1 MFDSKLRNL
10 LFRNLPALF
19 SASDS
24 SLSMLW
30 TLQVLVS
37 TSNFDSKLTS
47 DPCVPSGGPW
57 CVPFAVS
64 RFLDTGTFLGFPG
77 LQIFRVGAL

>member
-1 MFDSKLRNL
+1 MFDSKLRNF

-24 SLSMLW
+24 SLYILW

-37 TSNFDSKLTS
+37 TSTFDSKLTS
-47 DPCVPSGGPW
+47 DPFVLSGGPFG
-57 CVPFAVS
+57 VPLAVS
-64 RFLDTGTFLGFPG
+64 RFVDTGTFLGLPG
-77 LQIFRVGAL
+77 L

>member
-30 TLQVLVS
+30 TLQVLES

-47 DPCVPSGGPW
+47 DPSVPSGGPW
-57 CVPFAVS
+57 GVPFVVS
-64 RFLDTGTFLGFPG
+64 KCLDTGTFLGFPG
-77 LQIFRVGAL
+77 L